1 MKTLTIGLLQAPPG
15 DREKVERLASRV
27 RDASLVI
34 LPEYSGGLPGRQER
48 GWTGFLER
56 LSEKLGVAILA
67 GIVEEEGGCRYSSVA
82 LFEPGRGYRIVARK
96 AILFDALGV
105 RESEVLCR
113 GSLADRLLDING
125 LRVGVLICYEL
136 RFPEVARMLALQ
148 GALLIAAPSAW
159 YQGPLKEEH
168 LYCNA
173 RCRALENTV
182 YLAVADLP
190 GPRFAGRSMLVDPM
204 GVVRL
209 QLGAEPG
216 YVEGEVDPGYVK
228 EVRGRLP
235 VLRDASR
242 LLGSKLPPEHGE
254 PG

>member
-1 MKTLTIGLLQAPPG
+1 MKNLTVGLLQAPPG
-15 DREKVERLASRV
+15 DRETVERLASRV
-27 RDASLVI
+27 RDAELVI
-34 LPEYSGGLPGRQER
+34 LPEYSGGLPGRQDP

-56 LSEKLGVAILA
+56 LSERLGVPLLA
-67 GIVEEEGGCRYSSVA
+67 GVVEEAGGCRYSSVA
-82 LFEPGRGYRIVARK
+82 LFEPGSGYRVVARK
-96 AILFDALGV
+96 AMLFDALGV
-105 RESEVLCR
+105 SESRVLCR
-113 GSLADRLLDING
+113 GG
-125 LRVGVLICYEL
+125 LEGRIVEVEGVRVGVLICYEL
-136 RFPEVARMLALQ
+136 RFPEIARMLALQ
-148 GALLIAAPSAW
+148 GAVLLAAPSAW

-168 LYCNA
+168 LVCSA

-209 QLGAEPG
+209 QLGPEPG
-216 YVEGEVDPGYVK
+216 YAEGVVDVGYVG
-228 EVRGRLP
+228 EVRGKLP

-242 LLGSKLPPEHGE
+242 LLGSKLPAEHGE

>member
-1 MKTLTIGLLQAPPG
+1 MKTITIGLLQAPPG
-15 DREKVERLASRV
+15 DREKVEKLASRV
-27 RDASLVI
+27 RDARLVI
-34 LPEYSGGLPGRQER
+34 LPEYSGGLPGRQGR
-48 GWTGFLER
+48 DWTGFLGKLSER
-56 LSEKLGVAILA
+56 LSVAILA
-67 GIVEEEGGCRYSSVA
+67 GIVEERGDCRYSSVA
-82 LFEPGRGYRIVARK
+82 LFEPNGGYRVVARK
-96 AILFDALGV
+96 AMLFDALGV
-105 RESEVLCR
+105 KESDVLCR
-113 GSLADRLLDING
+113 GSLEDRLVDVDG

-136 RFPEVARMLALQ
+136 RFPEIARMLALQ
-148 GALLIAAPSAW
+148 GALLLAAPSAW

-168 LYCNA
+168 LVCSA

-204 GVVRL
+204 GLVRL

-216 YVEGEVDPGYVK
+216 YVEGEVNPGYVK
-228 EVRGRLP
+228 EVRDRLP

-242 LLGSKLPPEHGE
+242 LLGSKLPAEHRQ